1 MGVEANKFT
10 KRLAG
15 RISMKKDTSYSKIIA
30 FVRKRLR
37 FDLAKPTPIPQRS
50 YQGKPKN
57 SYGDLMGSGPIVLS
71 ETWLY
76 LCMIHWKHFLFD
88 KQRL

>member
-1 MGVEANKFT
+1 MGVEANRFT

-37 FDLAKPTPIPQRS
+37 FDLAKPTPIPQG
-50 YQGKPKN
+50 QPKN